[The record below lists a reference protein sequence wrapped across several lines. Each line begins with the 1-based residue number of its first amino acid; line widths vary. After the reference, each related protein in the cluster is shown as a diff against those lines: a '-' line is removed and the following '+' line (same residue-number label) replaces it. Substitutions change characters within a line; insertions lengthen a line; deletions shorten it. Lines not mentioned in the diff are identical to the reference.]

1 MKEEESKKKAEVI
14 LRNHLLRCFND
25 VAEEFPDI
33 IDMPREEA
41 VDYLLTLR
49 RERKIRISLD
59 TVDNLM
65 KTRIDWIS

>member
-1 MKEEESKKKAEVI
+1 MKELKGKAEVI
-14 LRNHLLRCFND
+14 LRNHLVRCFND
-25 VAEEFPDI
+25 VLKEFPVL